1 MSERKQNKKID
12 KRAPVIV
19 GVGDLVDRSKED
31 GLNPQELL
39 AEACEHAI
47 QDSGI
52 KELSKHIDYVGV
64 VRFTVDF
71 LTATNQSNFQYSNFP
86 RTLANKLNISA
97 KNEVYAPMGG
107 NSPQVLLE
115 DALVKIST
123 GETDCALLSGGEALQ
138 TMIAKLKAGM
148 SLDWLDEPGGSPEMI
163 GNNDIGF
170 SDHEKLHGMDL
181 PTNVYPLFAQ
191 ALRKEEK
198 KTAATHLDECSALF
212 SEFSKIASKNPYSWF
227 PSYRSA
233 TEIAEETTNNRMV
246 GFPYTKYLNSVI
258 RVNMA
263 SAFILMS
270 QGKADELNVAE
281 NKRVYVHGCSILND
295 IWNVTERPD
304 FHSSPA
310 IKTCVNQSLD
320 QADISLSDIKHFD
333 LYSCFPSAVQI
344 AKKELGIPEEKK
356 DLTVTGGLPY
366 FGGPGNS
373 YTMFSTTEMVRKLR
387 KKPQT
392 YGLLT
397 ANSWFITKHAA
408 LVMST
413 IPAKP
418 FKKINNS
425 SVQKDINSKAIQNF
439 TETPSGNG
447 KIDTYTVINGRK
459 GLEFALIIG
468 TLDDGTRFIANSEKD
483 EILLNKMIKNE
494 MLDAKV
500 SVSQKEG
507 KNIFNLI

>member
-12 KRAPVIV
+12 KRTPVIV
-19 GVGDLVDRSKED
+19 GVGDFIDRSKED

-39 AEACEHAI
+39 ARACEQAI

-52 KELSKHIDYVGV
+52 QSLNEHIDYLGV
-64 VRFTVDF
+64 VRFTIDF

-115 DALVKIST
+115 DALIKMSN
-123 GETDCALLSGGEALQ
+123 GETDCALLAGGEALQ
-138 TMIAKLKAGM
+138 TMIARLKAGM
-148 SLDWLDEPGGSPEMI
+148 PLDWLDEPGGSPEMI
-163 GNNDIGF
+163 GNNAIGF
-170 SDHEKLHGMDL
+170 SDHEKLHGMDT

-198 KTAATHLDECSALF
+198 KTAATHLNECSTLF
-212 SEFSKIASKNPYSWF
+212 SEFSKIASNNPYSWF
-227 PSYRSA
+227 PTYRSA
-233 TEIAEETTNNRMV
+233 SEISEETPNNRMI

-258 RVNMA
+258 RVNMS
-263 SAFILMS
+263 SAFVLMTQS
-270 QGKADELNVAE
+270 KADELNITK

-295 IWNVTERPD
+295 IWNVSERPN

-320 QADISLSDIKHFD
+320 QAEISLSEIEHYD

-344 AKKELGIPEEKK
+344 AKKELDIPEEKRN
-356 DLTVTGGLPY
+356 LTVTGGLPY

-373 YTMFSTTEMVRKLR
+373 YTMFSTTEMVRQLR
-387 KKPQT
+387 NKPQT

-418 FKKINNS
+418 FEKIDNS
-425 SVQKDINSKAIQNF
+425 SVQKEINAKAIGNF
-439 TETPSGNG
+439 SETPSGIG
-447 KIDTYTVINGRK
+447 KIETYTVINGRK

-468 TLDDGTRFIANSEKD
+468 SLEDGTRFIANSEKN
-483 EILLNKMIKNE
+483 EILLKKMIENE

>member
-1 MSERKQNKKID
+1 M
-12 KRAPVIV
+12 
-19 GVGDLVDRSKED
+19 
-31 GLNPQELL
+31 
-39 AEACEHAI
+39 
-47 QDSGI
+47 
-52 KELSKHIDYVGV
+52 GV

-86 RTLANKLNISA
+86 RTLANKLNVSA

-227 PSYRSA
+227 PSYRRQPRSQKKRQ
-233 TEIAEETTNNRMV
+233 TIEWLV
-246 GFPYTKYLNSVI
+246 SYTKYLNSVI

-320 QADISLSDIKHFD
+320 QAEISLSDIKHLICILVSFSSTNCKKGIG
-333 LYSCFPSAVQI
+333 YS
-344 AKKELGIPEEKK
+344 
-356 DLTVTGGLPY
+356 
-366 FGGPGNS
+366 
-373 YTMFSTTEMVRKLR
+373 RR
-387 KKPQT
+387 KK
-392 YGLLT
+392 
-397 ANSWFITKHAA
+397 I
-408 LVMST
+408 
-413 IPAKP
+413 
-418 FKKINNS
+418 
-425 SVQKDINSKAIQNF
+425 
-439 TETPSGNG
+439 
-447 KIDTYTVINGRK
+447 
-459 GLEFALIIG
+459 
-468 TLDDGTRFIANSEKD
+468 
-483 EILLNKMIKNE
+483 
-494 MLDAKV
+494 
-500 SVSQKEG
+500 
-507 KNIFNLI
+507 